1 MTKDLICIICPNGC
15 KIHAQLLE
23 DGSVNVSGNRCK
35 RGESF
40 AGTELTDP
48 TRSITTTVKT
58 VFDNMPYLPVRTD
71 DEIPKYA
78 IKDALKELSSIV
90 LDRRVKCGDVII
102 ENIANTSVSVVATLD
117 I

>member
-40 AGTELTDP
+40 AGT
-48 TRSITTTVKT
+48 
-58 VFDNMPYLPVRTD
+58 
-71 DEIPKYA
+71 
-78 IKDALKELSSIV
+78 
-90 LDRRVKCGDVII
+90 
-102 ENIANTSVSVVATLD
+102 
-117 I
+117 